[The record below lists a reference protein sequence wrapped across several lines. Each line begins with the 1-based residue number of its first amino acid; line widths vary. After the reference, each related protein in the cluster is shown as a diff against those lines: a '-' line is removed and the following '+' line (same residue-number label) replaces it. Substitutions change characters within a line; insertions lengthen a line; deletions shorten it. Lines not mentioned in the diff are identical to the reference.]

1 MFEVWEARGKTH
13 FGAAGL
19 QAEKE
24 HFKLCRIVDVYQFAH
39 ADG

>member
-19 QAEKE
+19 EAEKQ
-24 HFKLCRIVDVYQFAH
+24 HFELSGIVYQFAH
-39 ADG
+39 AEG